1 MCGWAVRFLANA
13 VMLLLNPL
21 WSLQALQSEAE
32 IDEAFAVYQNR
43 ADYFRQAFGSNPLRQ
58 TVMDDAR
65 EATDSEQSRLYY
77 GLLKYANDTVGVLGC
92 LTDYPATGFGYIRLF
107 VLRSEYEGKGLAAEG
122 YRAVEQWMRKQNMHT
137 IRLLVLAKNRRGQQ
151 FWLKMGFVKAG
162 EKYIHL
168 HQQEHRVWRMEKC
181 LSEK

>member
-1 MCGWAVRFLANA
+1 MKTTLKT
-13 VMLLLNPL
+13 
-21 WSLQALQSEAE
+21 E
-32 IDEAFAVYQNR
+32 ITVKDICEGFVYN
-43 ADYFRQAFGSNPLRQ
+43 
-58 TVMDDAR
+58 
-65 EATDSEQSRLYY
+65 
-77 GLLKYANDTVGVLGC
+77 
-92 LTDYPATGFGYIRLF
+92 
-107 VLRSEYEGKGLAAEG
+107 EYEGKGLAAEG

>member
-1 MCGWAVRFLANA
+1 
-13 VMLLLNPL
+13 
-21 WSLQALQSEAE
+21 
-32 IDEAFAVYQNR
+32 
-43 ADYFRQAFGSNPLRQ
+43 
-58 TVMDDAR
+58 
-65 EATDSEQSRLYY
+65 
-77 GLLKYANDTVGVLGC
+77 
-92 LTDYPATGFGYIRLF
+92 
-107 VLRSEYEGKGLAAEG
+107 
-122 YRAVEQWMRKQNMHT
+122 MRKQNMHT